1 MNFIFRCIDGEV
13 TLNER
18 DHERWKYVFSGL
30 DLDNALR
37 YISENSYRKPWMRKR
52 GWFHQL
58 SGYLAKL
65 EKEGPKGDRT
75 MSDIIITNE
84 KYRRGFKLDAYGD
97 IYSLVAAREYTDKS
111 GETKEA
117 MEWAFPQDKDRNPRE
132 KAIPVKIELG
142 TKDQAIKHLR
152 DVLEQ
157 LGAELPGPERLPES
171 SDGNRESSDPE
182 YDDIPW

>member
-1 MNFIFRCIDGEV
+1 M
-13 TLNER
+13 
-18 DHERWKYVFSGL
+18 
-30 DLDNALR
+30 A
-37 YISENSYRKPWMRKR
+37 
-52 GWFHQL
+52 
-58 SGYLAKL
+58 
-65 EKEGPKGDRT
+65 
-75 MSDIIITNE
+75 DIIITNE

-157 LGAELPGPERLPES
+157 LGAELPGPERLPE
-171 SDGNRESSDPE
+171 GYPIEGGHPE
-182 YDDIPW
+182 YNDVPF

>member
-1 MNFIFRCIDGEV
+1 M
-13 TLNER
+13 
-18 DHERWKYVFSGL
+18 
-30 DLDNALR
+30 
-37 YISENSYRKPWMRKR
+37 SY
-52 GWFHQL
+52 
-58 SGYLAKL
+58 
-65 EKEGPKGDRT
+65 
-75 MSDIIITNE
+75 IIITNE

-157 LGAELPGPERLPES
+157 LGAELPGPERLPDYGQPGKPDYKPVGGE
-171 SDGNRESSDPE
+171 PE
-182 YDDIPW
+182 YDDVPFS

>member
-1 MNFIFRCIDGEV
+1 
-13 TLNER
+13 
-18 DHERWKYVFSGL
+18 
-30 DLDNALR
+30 
-37 YISENSYRKPWMRKR
+37 
-52 GWFHQL
+52 
-58 SGYLAKL
+58 
-65 EKEGPKGDRT
+65 

-157 LGAELPGPERLPES
+157 LGAELPGPERLPDYGQPGKPGSYPIE
-171 SDGNRESSDPE
+171 GGDPE
-182 YDDIPW
+182 YSDIPY

>member
-1 MNFIFRCIDGEV
+1 
-13 TLNER
+13 
-18 DHERWKYVFSGL
+18 
-30 DLDNALR
+30 
-37 YISENSYRKPWMRKR
+37 
-52 GWFHQL
+52 
-58 SGYLAKL
+58 
-65 EKEGPKGDRT
+65 

-142 TKDQAIKHLR
+142 TRDEAIANLR
-152 DVLEQ
+152 RVL
-157 LGAELPGPERLPES
+157 AELVAEPDGPERLQDYGQPGKPGSYPIEGGEPGYE
-171 SDGNRESSDPE
+171 DVPF
-182 YDDIPW
+182 